1 MSFAKPGSALQ
12 PRDAVIVDF
21 ARTPMARS
29 RDGSFRFRRG
39 DNISAELVNKLLDRN
54 PELDPA
60 TIDDVIWGCVNQT
73 KEQGWNVG
81 RMISMVTRIPF
92 DVPAQTINRLCGSS
106 MSAIHIATANI
117 FAGYGDVF
125 LVGGVEHMGHV
136 PMDYGLEPNPQAS
149 RKVAKAAGAMG
160 LTAEY
165 LAVLHGITRE
175 QQDAFAMRSHL
186 RAAAARA
193 EGRFDAE
200 IIAIEGHDI
209 NGLKTLL
216 QQDETI
222 RAETT
227 MESLG
232 KLRPAFNPKGG
243 TVTAGTASQ
252 ITDGASTMLLM
263 SYERA
268 QQLGLKPRA
277 RIIGMAVAG
286 VDPSIMGYGPVPA
299 TEKVLAQ
306 TGLSLNDID
315 YFELNEAF
323 AAQSLAVLKGLNLL
337 ERADER
343 VNINGGAIALGHPL
357 GCSGARITGTLLNV
371 LEQRDAS
378 LGLATMCIGLGQGI
392 STVIER
398 L

>member
-1 MSFAKPGSALQ
+1 MSLAKPGSALSA
-12 PRDAVIVDF
+12 RDAVIVDF

-29 RDGSFRFRRG
+29 KDGSFRFRRG
-39 DNISAELVNKLLDRN
+39 DNISAELINKLLDRL
-54 PELDPA
+54 PALDPA
-60 TIDDVIWGCVNQT
+60 SIDDVIWGCVNQT

-106 MSAIHIATANI
+106 MSALHIAAANI
-117 FAGYGDVF
+117 QAGLGDTY
-125 LVGGVEHMGHV
+125 LIGGVEHMGHV

-165 LAVLHGITRE
+165 LAILHGITRE

-200 IIAIEGHDI
+200 IIAIEGHDVD
-209 NGLKTLL
+209 GRKTLL
-216 QQDETI
+216 TQDETI

-227 MESLG
+227 MASLG
-232 KLRPAFNPKGG
+232 KLRPAFNPNGG

-252 ITDGASTMLLM
+252 ITDGASTMLVM

-268 QQLGLKPRA
+268 QALGLTPRA
-277 RIIGMAVAG
+277 RVIGMAVAG

-299 TEKVLAQ
+299 TEKVLKQ
-306 TGLSLNDID
+306 TGLTMADMEYI
-315 YFELNEAF
+315 ELNEAF
-323 AAQSLAVLKGLNLL
+323 AAQSLAVMKGLDILDKY
-337 ERADER
+337 EDRA
-343 VNINGGAIALGHPL
+343 NINGGAIALGHPL
-357 GCSGARITGTLLNV
+357 GCSGSRITGTLLNV
-371 LEQRDAS
+371 LEQKDATI
-378 LGLATMCIGLGQGI
+378 GLATMCIGLGQGI
-392 STVIER
+392 STIIER
-398 L
+398 V